1 MRVHVLLGIAH
12 DKAMPDALQ
21 HGDVVVRIAHG
32 SGVGDIDVQALAE
45 MSHARPLV
53 DAQIHKVDPLAAR
66 IGDVE
71 SVRECRVVVLAKRR
85 LGIVGGEK
93 D

>member
-1 MRVHVLLGIAH
+1 MRVHVLLGIVH

-53 DAQIHKVDPLAAR
+53 DAQVHKVDPLAAR

-71 SVRECRVVVLAKRR
+71 LIRERGAIGLAECG

>member
-1 MRVHVLLGIAH
+1 MLLGIVH
-12 DKAMPDALQ
+12 DKAVSDALQ
-21 HGDVVVRIAHG
+21 HGDIVVGVAHSG
-32 SGVGDIDVQALAE
+32 GVGDIDVQALAE

-53 DAQIHKVDPLAAR
+53 DAQIHKVYPLAAR